1 MDRKI
6 KALEKM
12 LDELKFYR
20 GVLVGLII
28 GIFGFLLTNYKNADN
43 AVIVCGIGALIII
56 FVVWIV
62 FVFAINNKIKEIGG

>member
-28 GIFGFLLTNYKNADN
+28 GIFGFLLTNDKSADN
-43 AVIVCGIGALIII
+43 AVIVCGIGSLII